1 MCKSWLP
8 LIHGRLRQGLLCA
21 VLAAATLSAADYKA
35 GLARLIITPEQPM
48 YLSGYAT
55 RTHASEGKVHDLWA
69 KALAIEDS
77 KGGRV
82 VIVSTDLVGLPRAIT
97 DVVAARVLKDFGL
110 DRARLVIN
118 SSHTHTGPLIRGNL
132 ANMFALGAEEQSRVD
147 RYSRRLTDQLIAVIG
162 AALGDLAPANLS
174 FGNGSAGFA
183 INRREPT
190 ATGVKIGLNPNGP
203 VDHDVPVLKVTA
215 PDGKLRAV
223 LFGYACHN
231 TTLTGEF
238 YQFSGDYAGFAQ
250 IALEK
255 ANPGA
260 TALFMMLC
268 GADQNPNPRSKLEY
282 AAKYGADLAAEVDR
296 VLASHLTPVRG
307 EIRAAF
313 QSVDLEF
320 AIHTR
325 ETFESR
331 LKETNVFRVRH
342 ARAMLATYDQ
352 GYPIRRYPYP
362 VQAIRFGK
370 DLTLVALGGEVVVD
384 YALRIKKEYGSKG
397 ILVAGYSNDVMSYIP
412 SLRVLKEGGYEASD
426 SMIYY
431 GLPGPYNDD
440 IEDTIFRTIGQVMKR
455 VKR

>member
-1 MCKSWLP
+1 MCKPWVFQAAPRVKLMAA
-8 LIHGRLRQGLLCA
+8 ILCA
-21 VLAAATLSAADYKA
+21 GALGAADYKA
-35 GLARLIITPEQPM
+35 GVARLIITPEQTM
-48 YLSGYAT
+48 YLSGYAN
-55 RTHASEGKVHDLWA
+55 RKHSSEGELHDLWA

-77 KGGRV
+77 KGGRI

-97 DVVAARVLKDFGL
+97 DTVGARVMKDYNL

-118 SSHTHTGPLIRGNL
+118 SSHTHTGPLIRGNFANVL
-132 ANMFALGAEEQSRVD
+132 ALSAAEQSRVNE
-147 RYSRRLTDQLIAVIG
+147 YSRSLTDQLVGVVG
-162 AALGDLAPANLS
+162 AALGDMAPANLS
-174 FGNGSAGFA
+174 FGNGAAGFA
-183 INRREPT
+183 INRRT
-190 ATGVKIGLNPNGP
+190 PNGP
-203 VDHDVPVLKVTA
+203 TDHDVPVLTVTT
-215 PDGKLRAV
+215 PEGKLRAV

-250 IALEK
+250 IAVEK
-255 ANPGA
+255 AHPGA
-260 TALFMMLC
+260 PALFLMLC
-268 GADQNPNPRSKLEY
+268 GGDQNPSPRRSIEY
-282 AAKYGADLAAEVDR
+282 AEKHGAELAAAVGR
-296 VLASHLTPVRG
+296 VLAGKMSPVRG

-331 LKETNVFRVRH
+331 LADANVFRVRH
-342 ARAMLATYDQ
+342 AKAMLATYDQ

-362 VQAIRFGK
+362 VQAAAFGK

-384 YALRIKKEYGSKG
+384 YALRIKREYGSQR
-397 ILVAGYSNDVMSYIP
+397 IIVAGYSNDVMSYIP
-412 SLRVLKEGGYEASD
+412 SLRVLKEGGYEAAD
-426 SMIYY
+426 AMIYY

-440 IEDTIFRTIGQVMKR
+440 VEDTIMGAIHQVMKR

>member
-8 LIHGRLRQGLLCA
+8 PIRRRLRLGLLCA
-21 VLAAATLSAADYKA
+21 VLATATLSAADYKV

-48 YLSGYAT
+48 YLSGYAN

-97 DVVAARVLKDFGL
+97 DVVAARVLKEFQL

-132 ANMFALGAEEQSRVD
+132 ANMFALSPEEQSRVD
-147 RYSRRLTDQLIAVIG
+147 QYSRRLTDQLTAVIG

-183 INRREPT
+183 INRRAPT
-190 ATGVKIGLNPNGP
+190 ATSVKIGLNPNGP
-203 VDHDVPVLKVTA
+203 VDHDVPVLKVTS

-255 ANPGA
+255 TNPGA

-282 AAKYGADLAAEVDR
+282 AAEHGAELAAEVNR
-296 VLASHLTPVRG
+296 VLGGHLSPVRG
-307 EIRAAF
+307 EIRAVF

-320 AIHTR
+320 AMHTR

-397 ILVAGYSNDVMSYIP
+397 IIIAGYSNDVMSYIP

>member
-1 MCKSWLP
+1 MCKSS
-8 LIHGRLRQGLLCA
+8 RRRLLCLI
-21 VLAAATLSAADYKA
+21 LAATTLSAADYKA

-48 YLSGYAT
+48 YLSGYAS
-55 RTHASEGKVHDLWA
+55 RTHPSEGKLHDLWA

-77 KGGRV
+77 KGARV

-97 DVVAARVLKDFGL
+97 DIVAARALKEFQL

-132 ANMFALGAEEQSRVD
+132 ANLFALGAEDQSRVEQ
-147 RYSRRLTDQLIAVIG
+147 YSRRLTDQLVSAIG

-174 FGNGSAGFA
+174 FGNGAAGFA
-183 INRREPT
+183 INRR
-190 ATGVKIGLNPNGP
+190 ANPNGP

-250 IALEK
+250 IAIEK

-260 TALFMMLC
+260 TALFLMLC
-268 GADQNPNPRSKLEY
+268 GADQNPSPRSKLEY

-296 VLASHLTPVRG
+296 VLAGHLSPVRG

-313 QSVDLEF
+313 QIVDLEF

-331 LKETNVFRVRH
+331 LKDTNVFRVRH

-352 GYPIRRYPYP
+352 GYPIRRYSYP

-397 ILVAGYSNDVMSYIP
+397 IIVAGYSNDVMSYIP
-412 SLRVLKEGGYEASD
+412 SLRVLKEGGYEASEA
-426 SMIYY
+426 MIYY

-440 IEDTIFRTIGQVMKR
+440 VEDTIFRTIGQVMKR